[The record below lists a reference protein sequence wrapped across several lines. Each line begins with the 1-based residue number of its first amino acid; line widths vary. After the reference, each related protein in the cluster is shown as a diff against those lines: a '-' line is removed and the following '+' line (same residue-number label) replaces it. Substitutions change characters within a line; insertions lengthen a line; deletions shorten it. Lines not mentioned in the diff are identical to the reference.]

1 MWSSVCS
8 FLPVSNVRNFFLYL
22 FVLLSVLNY
31 FLGDKINIKEKV
43 RGRIILWLRV
53 IEKNKYKLVLAFKNE
68 VIVLKI

>member
-1 MWSSVCS
+1 M
-8 FLPVSNVRNFFLYL
+8 SNVRNFFLYL

>member
-53 IEKNKYKLVLAFKNE
+53 VEKNKYKLVLAFKNE